1 MSTMQTPSVNE
12 RDRLDNLRP
21 PDWRNPP
28 PATRYDLV
36 VIGAGPAGLVAAQE
50 AAGLGVRVALVEREM
65 LGGNCVNTGCVPSK
79 AMLRTSRVYAQM
91 HEATRYGA
99 QVPPEMPVDF
109 AALMERMRGVRARIS
124 RADSAHRLAH
134 AGIDVFF
141 GQARFRGN
149 DSVEVAGATLRFR
162 KALIAT
168 GAHALIPDIPGLATA
183 GYLTNHDAFEI
194 TELPRRLLVIGGG
207 PLGCELAQAFS
218 RFGSRTTIAQHWPL
232 FLPREE
238 RDAAQVLSS
247 VLARDGLEIRLN
259 TRAVRVRVEAGRKL
273 IDLVSDDFESTVEAD
288 AILTATGRAP
298 NVEGLELEA
307 AGVQYD
313 PDRGIHVDDFLQ
325 TTNPLVYAAGDVC
338 LEHKF
343 TNVAEASGRIALHN
357 GLFDAGEKLSGLVI
371 PWCTYTDPE
380 IAHVGLHVRHA
391 RELGIPVTTFTVPMH
406 DVDRAITDNE
416 EVGFVKI
423 HVRDGSDL
431 IIGATIVARHA
442 GEMISEITLAMVAGI
457 GLGTL
462 SQVIHAYPT
471 QADAIRKAAQA
482 YVAGLATTSTRRQS

>member
-1 MSTMQTPSVNE
+1 MSTVQTSHVNE
-12 RDRLDNLRP
+12 RNRLGNLRP
-21 PDWRNPP
+21 PDWQNPT
-28 PATRYDLV
+28 PAARYDLV

-50 AAGLGVRVALVEREM
+50 AAALGVRVALVERDL

-79 AMLRTSRVYAQM
+79 AILRTSRVYAQM

-99 QVPPEMPVDF
+99 QIPPEIPVDF
-109 AALMERMRGVRARIS
+109 AALMERVRGVRARIS
-124 RADSAHRLAH
+124 RADAAQRLAH

-141 GQARFRGN
+141 GQACFRGN
-149 DSVEVAGATLRFR
+149 DSVEVCGAILRFR
-162 KALIAT
+162 KAMIAT
-168 GAHALIPDIPGLATA
+168 GAHARVPDIPGLAAA

-194 TELPRRLLVIGGG
+194 TELPRKLLVIGGG
-207 PLGCELAQAFS
+207 PLGCELAQAFT
-218 RFGSRTTIAQHWPL
+218 RFGTQTTIVQALPL

-247 VLARDGLEIRLN
+247 ALARDGLEVRLN
-259 TRAVRVRVEAGRKL
+259 TRAVRVRVEDGRKL
-273 IDLVSDDFESTVEAD
+273 IDLISDDFKSTVEAD
-288 AILTATGRAP
+288 VILTATGRAP
-298 NVEGLELEA
+298 NVDGLALEV
-307 AGVQYD
+307 AGVEYD

-325 TTNPLVYAAGDVC
+325 TTNPLIHAAGDVC

-343 TNVAEASGRIALHN
+343 TNVAEASARIVVRNALL
-357 GLFDAGEKLSGLVI
+357 GASEKMSELVI
-371 PWCTYTDPE
+371 PWCTYTDPA
-380 IAHVGLHVRHA
+380 IAHVGLYVREA

-423 HVRDGSDL
+423 HVRDGSDQ

-457 GLGTL
+457 GMGTL
-462 SQVIHAYPT
+462 ARVIHAYPT
-471 QADAIRKAAQA
+471 QADAIRQAANA
-482 YVAGLATTSTRRQS
+482 YVTGLTASSTRRQT